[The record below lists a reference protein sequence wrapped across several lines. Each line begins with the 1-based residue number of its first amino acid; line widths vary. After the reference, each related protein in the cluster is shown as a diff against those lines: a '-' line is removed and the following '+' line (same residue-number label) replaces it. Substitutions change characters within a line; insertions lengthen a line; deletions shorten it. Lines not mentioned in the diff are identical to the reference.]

1 MRAHTEAYRI
11 YDKELGSVKIKCILD
26 LMQISSIIPFSEF
39 RIFQDGFV
47 GITLNVNWNQPITS
61 TGMVKILKAIS

>member
-1 MRAHTEAYRI
+1 
-11 YDKELGSVKIKCILD
+11 
-26 LMQISSIIPFSEF
+26 MQVSSIIPFPEF

-61 TGMVKILKAIS
+61 SGMVNIILTICDLNGILAHSDRNSLTSF

>member
-1 MRAHTEAYRI
+1 
-11 YDKELGSVKIKCILD
+11 
-26 LMQISSIIPFSEF
+26 MQVSSIIPFPEF

-61 TGMVKILKAIS
+61 SGMVNM